1 VILACHR
8 VRLSPKVSFS
18 QGLRF
23 VQDPRKF
30 WHLPSQNIEHELPLV
45 TDCFLQFS
53 CLHAVFRFV
62 LLRFRGYL
70 PNGSAVFLKPR
81 FEFEPMRV
89 LVVEDEPD
97 LLRTISQVLREDG
110 YAVDEAADG
119 QEGLFKAKSW
129 QYDAIVLDLLMPK
142 LTGWQVLEQ
151 LRQTHKTPVL
161 ILTARDGVTDRVR
174 GLDGGAD
181 DYLPKPFHLTELKA
195 RLRAIIRRSVGL
207 ASSQI
212 MVGEL
217 TVDTKTKTVTRG
229 STLLLLTPREFSLL
243 ELLAMHRGHV
253 VTRTQIYEHLF
264 DENEDSLS
272 NLVDVHVSNLR
283 RKLGKDFITTRR
295 GQGYILHD

>member
-1 VILACHR
+1 
-8 VRLSPKVSFS
+8 
-18 QGLRF
+18 
-23 VQDPRKF
+23 
-30 WHLPSQNIEHELPLV
+30 
-45 TDCFLQFS
+45 
-53 CLHAVFRFV
+53 
-62 LLRFRGYL
+62 
-70 PNGSAVFLKPR
+70 
-81 FEFEPMRV
+81 MRV

-97 LLRTISQVLREDG
+97 LLRTIAQVLREDG

-119 QEGLFKAKSW
+119 QEGLYKATSW
-129 QYDAIVLDLLMPK
+129 NYDAIVLDLLMPK

-151 LRQTHKTPVL
+151 LRKSHKTPVM
-161 ILTARDGVTDRVR
+161 ILTARDGVNDRVR

-181 DYLPKPFHLTELKA
+181 DYLPKPFHLEELKA

-207 ASSQI
+207 ASAEI

-217 TVDTKTKTVTRG
+217 TVDTNTKTVKRG
-229 STLLLLTPREFSLL
+229 DTLLLLTPREFSLL
-243 ELLAMHRGHV
+243 ELLAQHRGKV
-253 VTRTQIYEHLF
+253 VSRTQIYEHLF

>member
-1 VILACHR
+1 MI
-8 VRLSPKVSFS
+8 SESFYI
-18 QGLRF
+18 
-23 VQDPRKF
+23 P
-30 WHLPSQNIEHELPLV
+30 NI
-45 TDCFLQFS
+45 
-53 CLHAVFRFV
+53 
-62 LLRFRGYL
+62 
-70 PNGSAVFLKPR
+70 KI
-81 FEFEPMRV
+81 MRV

-97 LLRTISQVLREDG
+97 LLRTIAQVLREDG

-119 QEGLFKAKSW
+119 QDGLFKARSW
-129 QYDAIVLDLLMPK
+129 EYDAIILDLLMPK

-181 DYLPKPFHLTELKA
+181 DYLAKPFHLTELKA
-195 RLRAIIRRSVGL
+195 RLRAIIRRSAGL
-207 ASSQI
+207 ATSQI
-212 MVGEL
+212 LVGEL
-217 TVDTKTKTVTRG
+217 TVDTKAKTVKRG
-229 STLLLLTPREFSLL
+229 DTLLLLTPREFSLL
-243 ELLAMHRGHV
+243 ELLAMHRGQV
-253 VTRTQIYEHLF
+253 VSRTQIYEHLF

>member
-1 VILACHR
+1 
-8 VRLSPKVSFS
+8 
-18 QGLRF
+18 
-23 VQDPRKF
+23 
-30 WHLPSQNIEHELPLV
+30 
-45 TDCFLQFS
+45 
-53 CLHAVFRFV
+53 
-62 LLRFRGYL
+62 
-70 PNGSAVFLKPR
+70 
-81 FEFEPMRV
+81 MRV

-97 LLRTISQVLREDG
+97 LLRTITQVLREDG

-119 QEGLFKAKSW
+119 QDGLFKARSW
-129 QYDAIVLDLLMPK
+129 EYDAIILDLLMPK

-181 DYLPKPFHLTELKA
+181 DYLAKPFHLTELKA
-195 RLRAIIRRSVGL
+195 RLRAIIRRSAGL
-207 ASSQI
+207 ATSQI
-212 MVGEL
+212 LVGEL
-217 TVDTKTKTVTRG
+217 TVDTKAKTVKRG
-229 STLLLLTPREFSLL
+229 DTLLLLTPREFSLL
-243 ELLAMHRGHV
+243 ELLAMHRGQV
-253 VTRTQIYEHLF
+253 VSRTQIYEHLF